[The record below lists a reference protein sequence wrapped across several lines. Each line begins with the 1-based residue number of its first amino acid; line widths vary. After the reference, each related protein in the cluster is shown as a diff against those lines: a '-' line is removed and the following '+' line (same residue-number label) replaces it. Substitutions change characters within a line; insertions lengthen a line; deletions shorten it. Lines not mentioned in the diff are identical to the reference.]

1 MMKFAFVSTIA
12 LLACVA
18 TANASDLCKPAD
30 KAKWMSKEEI
40 TAKVTALGYEVRK
53 LGTEDG
59 CYEVKGMKDGKRVEA
74 YFDPISAE
82 LVLTK

>member
-1 MMKFAFVSTIA
+1 MKTILAAALALAAFAVS
-12 LLACVA
+12 
-18 TANASDLCKPAD
+18 ANAADLCKPAD
-30 KAKWMSKEEI
+30 KSKWMSKDEI
-40 TAKVTALGYEVRK
+40 TAKVTALGYEIRK

-74 YFDPISAE
+74 YFDPTTAE